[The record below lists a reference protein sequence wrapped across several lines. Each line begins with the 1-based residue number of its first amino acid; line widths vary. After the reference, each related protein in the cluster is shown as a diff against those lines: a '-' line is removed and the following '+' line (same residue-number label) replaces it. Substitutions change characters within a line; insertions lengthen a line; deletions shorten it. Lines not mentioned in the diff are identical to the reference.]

1 MSGQPGGE
9 AAAGGPAA
17 GALLAAMPFAGKLGI
32 TLDAATPE
40 QVTGRLAWAPD
51 LCTAGG
57 LLHGGALM
65 ALADSL
71 GGACAYLNLPPGAG
85 TATISSAT
93 SLLRG
98 VRGGEVTG
106 TARPLNVGRTVIVVQ
121 TDLRDDQGR
130 LVAQTTQTQAVLPAR

>member
-1 MSGQPGGE
+1 MSEQASGQP
-9 AAAGGPAA
+9 AAD
-17 GALLAAMPFAGKLGI
+17 ALLAVMPFAVRLGI
-32 TLDAATPE
+32 VLDAAGPQ

-57 LLHGGALM
+57 LLHGGVLM

-71 GGACAYLNLPPGAG
+71 GGACAFLNLPPGAG

-106 TARPLNVGRTVIVVQ
+106 TARPLSVGRTVIVVQ
-121 TDLRDDQGR
+121 TDLRDDDGR
-130 LVAQTTQTQAVLPAR
+130 LVAQTTQSQAVLPGRQS